1 MALTPEQQARLN
13 ELEAKE
19 KAIPTTGLSPEQQAR
34 LEELEAKEQSLS
46 ASKLTPEQQARLEEL
61 EAKEASF
68 MRSEPR
74 PDYAPEE
81 LSFLEKAT
89 LMASDFA
96 NQFNRSLGKM
106 VSPAV
111 DMLGQGM
118 ARAHGL
124 VKDGKYV
131 DLPLTETAADVFNV
145 KDEEPK
151 TKAGYVGQV
160 GAEAVAFT
168 VPALKFASVA
178 RATKPASAAGK
189 ILQGAADQFV
199 KEATENTGRFLA
211 IESGVAT
218 GAGVAR
224 SIANE
229 EELSPGAALAVELF
243 GGIAGAFSGQGLR
256 QVSKSLLNKV
266 KGKNAT
272 EIAEMVSNGTI
283 KYEEL
288 DFIPVQEVEGKYGF
302 KPIKFDPETPKY
314 TPEATPAPNKF
325 TEDIPSEDWLE
336 GKIEDVIDRGT
347 NRYGV
352 PRRGSVTGYFDSN
365 LELPLDKTKSLKG
378 ANGEDVVGLKQD
390 KVDELAKVLEEGGE
404 LDPPLVGVHHD
415 GTPYILEG
423 NHRIAASQ
431 QAGVP
436 IKVEVKYFDGGQRKA
451 IDGWKPEQLKPKDTP
466 EPTPAAKPSMPG
478 EAQRLIEFDRSRRE
492 MADSISNKQKA
503 EAAVSLNNLDNYD
516 PKSKLNPKKAVERIL
531 RIFAPSKLVGP
542 EITSAIEKSKGTI
555 ARLQESGARVLR
567 ATKRLEKA
575 NPDVKEHVNS
585 FLETG
590 TMHPSLTPVEA
601 ELSVWKTQINEMQ
614 NLLLDGMDDAA
625 FEGLKPEIQKQLRAT
640 IEASIEEG
648 YLTQTYRMFQDK
660 DYMPTQAQMK
670 AAIQEIKTDL
680 VMKGVTVEKAEEMAR
695 KHLNRLQANSARSK
709 KIHGRPQG
717 AMPESRGILKER
729 TNPGPAE
736 RAWLG
741 EVTDPKEKAF
751 STASRLARLASAQEE
766 DVAIVRLL
774 LDGKMATRQQVD
786 PSQVQLKL
794 RVSEGESG
802 IWVSEDAAG
811 ALDILR
817 FGANNPLDTGNIF
830 MDAIGR
836 TWNSFVASS
845 KATKVLLNPDSYPV
859 NLLGAML
866 STATAAINPFR
877 LNGIKSALSQF
888 GSLDDIL
895 GGKNLLARKA
905 FLEDVGKMQQHGLMS
920 KSVNAAD
927 IEKNI
932 QKGLTE
938 YSKALSKGTK
948 ATVSWLGKAYS
959 SSDISLRY
967 TTWKGNQKQL
977 KKMFPDYSDM
987 EIEAAAA
994 RLTNETFPNYDKLSP
1009 IIKGLSRVG
1018 GASQFVAFPAELTR
1032 NIYNSAKYSQQ
1043 MMRGTFGKEIGL
1055 DPTRA
1060 DLGSMRLTG
1069 LKRGAALTAT
1079 ITGSGAVVSQMNQN
1093 KGLNEQAEVAF
1104 QKTIAR
1110 DWDQNKRL
1118 LIVPDETGR
1127 KGRYVNPSYLFP
1139 HAIANQAFQA
1149 GFSEEPITNLAG
1161 FFKEQYIGEP
1171 GSFPARVAA
1180 KLLFG
1185 RDERGRLIS
1194 VDPRTHQQALDAADA
1209 IYEDTLRPGAQNT
1222 FERWSDTLAGRGERT
1237 VRDNALRLLGF
1248 RDTTWDAGKSFQ
1260 SKIYTINEPIK
1271 EAQRRYY
1278 SERRKLE
1285 DNRTSQ
1291 EEVQKSYEENNT
1303 ARKLQMNIIREHYRN
1318 MGMEP
1323 WAYSVDERISLMKEA
1338 GFSSSAILD
1347 IVDGRYTDIPKV
1359 PQESTADMYDNLKGS
1374 TTKDKLVAIKEVRET
1389 DPGLAKKLFNYH
1401 KRLISLDKR
1410 KITEREKLI
1419 AVMDGAR
1426 KVDYLIEMGVHT
1438 NRALLEEYKRKGII
1452 NKDVLKSIRI
1462 KTGR

>member
-1 MALTPEQQARLN
+1 MVLTPEQQARLN

-61 EAKEASF
+61 EAKEASV
-68 MRSEPR
+68 MRSKPR

-131 DLPLTETAADVFNV
+131 DLPLTETAADVFDV

-168 VPALKFASVA
+168 VPGLKASSLL

-189 ILQGAADQFV
+189 VLQGAADQFV

-211 IESGVAT
+211 IESGATT
-218 GAGVAR
+218 GAGIAR

-229 EELSPGAALAVELF
+229 EELSPGAALGVELL

-256 QVSKSLLNKV
+256 QVSRSLLNKV

-272 EIAEMVSNGTI
+272 QIVEMVADGTI
-283 KYEEL
+283 KY
-288 DFIPVQEVEGKYGF
+288 
-302 KPIKFDPETPKY
+302 
-314 TPEATPAPNKF
+314 
-325 TEDIPSEDWLE
+325 
-336 GKIEDVIDRGT
+336 
-347 NRYGV
+347 
-352 PRRGSVTGYFDSN
+352 
-365 LELPLDKTKSLKG
+365 
-378 ANGEDVVGLKQD
+378 
-390 KVDELAKVLEEGGE
+390 DELEWTPTQQS
-404 LDPPLVGVHHD
+404 LDNFNKKLA
-415 GTPYILEG
+415 L
-423 NHRIAASQ
+423 
-431 QAGVP
+431 
-436 IKVEVKYFDGGQRKA
+436 
-451 IDGWKPEQLKPKDTP
+451 
-466 EPTPAAKPSMPG
+466 
-478 EAQRLIEFDRSRRE
+478 RE
-492 MADSISNKQKA
+492 MSESAANKQKA
-503 EAAVSLNNLDNYD
+503 ETAVSLNNVDNYD
-516 PKSKLNPKKAVERIL
+516 SKSKLNPKKAVEKIL
-531 RIFAPSKLVGP
+531 RIFAPSKLVGS
-542 EITSAIEKSKGTI
+542 EITNAIEKSKGTI

-575 NPDVKEHVNS
+575 NPEVKEHVNT

-590 TMHPSLTPVEA
+590 TMHPSLAPIEA

-625 FEGLKPEIQKQLRAT
+625 FEGLRPEIQKQLRAT

-648 YLTQTYRMFQDK
+648 YLTQTYRMFQDT

-794 RVSEGESG
+794 RVSEGDSG

-845 KATKVLLNPDSYPV
+845 KATKVLLNPESYPV

-888 GSLDDIL
+888 GSLDDVL

-905 FLEDVGKMQQHGLMS
+905 FLEDVGKMQQYGLMS

-938 YSKALSKGTK
+938 YSKALSKGAR

-959 SSDISLRY
+959 SSDIALRY

-994 RLTNETFPNYDKLSP
+994 RLTNETFQNYDKLSP

-1018 GASQFVAFPAELTR
+1018 GVSQFVAFPAELTR

-1060 DLGSMRLTG
+1060 DVGAMRLTG
-1069 LKRGAALTAT
+1069 LKRGAALTASVA
-1079 ITGSGAVVSQMNQN
+1079 GSGVVVSQMNQN
-1093 KGLNEQAEVAF
+1093 KGLDEQAEVAF

-1118 LIVPDETGR
+1118 LIIPDETGR

-1149 GFSEEPITNLAG
+1149 GFSEEPITNLAE

-1180 KLLFG
+1180 KLIFG

-1209 IYEDTLRPGAQNT
+1209 IYEDTLRPGVQNT

-1237 VRDNALRLLGF
+1237 VRDNALRLIGF

-1338 GFSSSAILD
+1338 GLSSSAILD

-1359 PQESTADMYDNLKGS
+1359 PKESTADIYDNLKGS
-1374 TTKDKLVAIKEVRET
+1374 TTKDKLGAIKEVRET
-1389 DPGLAKKLFNYH
+1389 DPVLAKKLFNYH
-1401 KRLISLDKR
+1401 KRLLSLEKR
-1410 KITEREKLI
+1410 NITEREKLI
-1419 AVMDGAR
+1419 AAMEVPV

-1438 NRALLEEYKRKGII
+1438 NRALMEEYKRKGII
-1452 NKDVLKSIRI
+1452 NKDVFRSIQIRM
-1462 KTGR
+1462 GR

>member
-1 MALTPEQQARLN
+1 
-13 ELEAKE
+13 
-19 KAIPTTGLSPEQQAR
+19 
-34 LEELEAKEQSLS
+34 
-46 ASKLTPEQQARLEEL
+46 
-61 EAKEASF
+61 
-68 MRSEPR
+68 
-74 PDYAPEE
+74 
-81 LSFLEKAT
+81 
-89 LMASDFA
+89 
-96 NQFNRSLGKM
+96 
-106 VSPAV
+106 V
-111 DMLGQGM
+111 
-118 ARAHGL
+118 
-124 VKDGKYV
+124 
-131 DLPLTETAADVFNV
+131 AD
-145 KDEEPK
+145 
-151 TKAGYVGQV
+151 
-160 GAEAVAFT
+160 
-168 VPALKFASVA
+168 
-178 RATKPASAAGK
+178 
-189 ILQGAADQFV
+189 
-199 KEATENTGRFLA
+199 
-211 IESGVAT
+211 
-218 GAGVAR
+218 
-224 SIANE
+224 
-229 EELSPGAALAVELF
+229 
-243 GGIAGAFSGQGLR
+243 
-256 QVSKSLLNKV
+256 
-266 KGKNAT
+266 
-272 EIAEMVSNGTI
+272 GTI

-288 DFIPVQEVEGKYGF
+288 DFIPVQEAEGKYGF
-302 KPIKFDPETPKY
+302 KPIKFD
-314 TPEATPAPNKF
+314 
-325 TEDIPSEDWLE
+325 
-336 GKIEDVIDRGT
+336 
-347 NRYGV
+347 
-352 PRRGSVTGYFDSN
+352 
-365 LELPLDKTKSLKG
+365 
-378 ANGEDVVGLKQD
+378 Q
-390 KVDELAKVLEEGGE
+390 
-404 LDPPLVGVHHD
+404 
-415 GTPYILEG
+415 
-423 NHRIAASQ
+423 AAS
-431 QAGVP
+431 
-436 IKVEVKYFDGGQRKA
+436 KV
-451 IDGWKPEQLKPKDTP
+451 TP
-466 EPTPAAKPSMPG
+466 EPTPAPNKSTEEISLILSGDQPLYHGTKSKPFSEFTEGGGRVPEEQGVFFTTDKNFAKKFSEEISKGPSQPRVLEARANLKNPYILDETSDEFIDAYKSRLEEEKNIGRAMNATEIYEWYMPEIQYVAQSMGADGIIVNSKIDNFVNVYDTKAISILDSTQKPTPAPKPSMPG
-478 EAQRLIEFDRSRRE
+478 EAQRLIEFDRARRE

-516 PKSKLNPKKAVERIL
+516 PKSKQNPKKAIERIL

-575 NPDVKEHVNS
+575 NPEVKEHVNS

-590 TMHPSLTPVEA
+590 TMHPSLAPIEA

-648 YLTQTYRMFQDK
+648 YLTQTYRMFQDT

-794 RVSEGESG
+794 RLSEGDSG
-802 IWVSEDAAG
+802 IWVSEDVAG
-811 ALDILR
+811 SLDILR

-830 MDAIGR
+830 MDAIGK

-845 KATKVLLNPDSYPV
+845 KATKVLLNPESYPV

-888 GSLDDIL
+888 GSLDDVL

-932 QKGLTE
+932 QQGLTE
-938 YSKALSKGTK
+938 YSKALSKGAR

-959 SSDISLRY
+959 SSDIALRY

-994 RLTNETFPNYDKLSP
+994 RLTNATFPNYDKLSP

-1018 GASQFVAFPAELTR
+1018 GVSQFVAFPAEMTR

-1043 MMRGTFGKEIGL
+1043 MMLGTFGKEIGL

-1069 LKRGAALTAT
+1069 LTRGAALTAT

-1093 KGLNEQAEVAF
+1093 KGLNGQAEVAF
-1104 QKTIAR
+1104 QQTIAR

-1118 LIVPDETGR
+1118 LIIPDETGR

-1180 KLLFG
+1180 KLIFG

-1237 VRDNALRLLGF
+1237 VRDNALRLIGF

-1338 GFSSSAILD
+1338 GLSSSAILD

-1374 TTKDKLVAIKEVRET
+1374 TTKDKLAEIKEVRET
-1389 DPGLAKKLFNYH
+1389 DPVLAKKLFNYH

-1419 AVMDGAR
+1419 AVMDVAR

-1452 NKDVLKSIRI
+1452 NKDVLHSMRI